1 MQENYSTD
9 VIIVGAG
16 NAAFSAAVSAK
27 ENGAN
32 VLMLEKVDE
41 KYMGGNSAL
50 TIHMRF
56 AYNSFQDLLPLIKFP
71 NSKIELIE
79 FNKKIDTLKEIVT
92 PYTKENYINDI
103 DNVTENKSDKKLSK
117 ELVNNS
123 LNTIQWMNKLG
134 HFWMPTFENPTS
146 ANVVSFEGKGFGL
159 ISRWKNIATKMG
171 IQIAYNSPVVDL
183 IKKDNKICGVIA
195 IQNLSL
201 IHI

>member
-79 FNKKIDTLKEIVT
+79 FNKKIDTLK
-92 PYTKENYINDI
+92 
-103 DNVTENKSDKKLSK
+103 
-117 ELVNNS
+117 
-123 LNTIQWMNKLG
+123 
-134 HFWMPTFENPTS
+134 
-146 ANVVSFEGKGFGL
+146 
-159 ISRWKNIATKMG
+159 R
-171 IQIAYNSPVVDL
+171 
-183 IKKDNKICGVIA
+183 
-195 IQNLSL
+195 
-201 IHI
+201 

>member
-146 ANVVSFEGKGFGL
+146 ANVVSFEGKG
-159 ISRWKNIATKMG
+159 
-171 IQIAYNSPVVDL
+171 
-183 IKKDNKICGVIA
+183 
-195 IQNLSL
+195 LSL